1 MQSSEMRAEDYIK
14 SGSEKKPDQ
23 PGISKKNESLTDLDE
38 DPNYLKLDADPA
50 YQKIT
55 INESLVVEKGEE
67 TFLAKIPGLKD
78 SYFICP
84 AGNVFEA
91 DIQGGNRGKTY
102 VAYISKN
109 HRQLVCD
116 GKGKMIPSMDSKE
129 LLAHFDPVKRGFS
142 AAKNL
147 TKNAPT
153 KLELIK
159 G

>member
-1 MQSSEMRAEDYIK
+1 M
-14 SGSEKKPDQ
+14 
-23 PGISKKNESLTDLDE
+23 
-38 DPNYLKLDADPA
+38 
-50 YQKIT
+50 
-55 INESLVVEKGEE
+55 
-67 TFLAKIPGLKD
+67 
-78 SYFICP
+78 
-84 AGNVFEA
+84 
-91 DIQGGNRGKTY
+91 
-102 VAYISKN
+102 AYISKN

-116 GKGKMIPSMDSKE
+116 GKGKMKPSMDSKE